1 MSDACIPQD
10 PHDRARLA
18 RQSYVRMRAR
28 MLSIRGRRAGNPAVG
43 TSDTRGG
50 VLSKCDM
57 TEHPSIGQAA
67 RRLPMQPEMEGGS

>member
-28 MLSIRGRRAGNPAVG
+28 MLSIRARRAGPPAVEISETQG
-43 TSDTRGG
+43 GG
-50 VLSKCDM
+50 VPKDEM
-57 TEHPSIGQAA
+57 TEHPSTRQAA
-67 RRLPMQPEMEGGS
+67 RRLFMQPEMEGGS